1 MTNSSSIRIAATT
14 ALNAEERFWQA
25 IRMRDA
31 DYDGMFYYGVRTTGV
46 YCRPSCA
53 SRQPKRE
60 NVLFFA
66 LPEAARQAG
75 FRACLRCRPGEA
87 VVRDPQAEL
96 TQSLCRLIDQHLE
109 EPLNIAALSEQ
120 MKLSQFHLQRL
131 FKKLMGITPRQYA
144 EARRADLFKTRVKA
158 GQSVTEAMY
167 EAGYGSSSRLYE
179 KAAAQ
184 LGMTPATYR
193 KGGKGM
199 KINYTV
205 ANCPLGLLLVAVTD
219 KGICSVALG
228 DKSED
233 LTGDLRAEFPQAE
246 IARDEKRLQA
256 QIRALL
262 AHLAG
267 QEPHPGLP
275 LDVQGTAFQKRVWE
289 ELRRIPY
296 GQTASYGEIARRIGQ
311 PSATRA
317 VARACATNPAA
328 LVTPCHRVVRENGEL
343 GGYRWGVERKRQLLE
358 KEKSASLKRSGE
370 TITAKKPGSAHGRN
384 DVLDEYHR
392 KDSVS
397 GWRFCDRSRHHE

>member
-1 MTNSSSIRIAATT
+1 MTHSLKMKSATAVT
-14 ALNAEERFWQA
+14 DKVEERNWQA
-25 IRMRDA
+25 IQARDA
-31 DYDGMFYYGVRTTGV
+31 SCDGLFYYGVRTTGV

-75 FRACLRCRPGEA
+75 FRACQRCHPDRA
-87 VVRDPQAEL
+87 ALRDPQAEL
-96 TQSLCRLIDQHLE
+96 TQSLCRLIEQHLE
-109 EPLNIAALSEQ
+109 DPLNFTALSERV
-120 MKLSQFHLQRL
+120 KLSQFHLQRL

-144 EARRADLFKTRVKA
+144 DARRADLFKARVKA

-179 KAAAQ
+179 KASAQ

-199 KINYTV
+199 RISYTI
-205 ANCPLGLLLVAVTD
+205 AECPLGLLLVAVTD
-219 KGICSVALG
+219 KGICSVTLG
-228 DKSED
+228 DEDGD
-233 LTGDLRAEFPQAE
+233 LTGGLRAEFPQAD
-246 IARDEKRLQA
+246 ITRDERRLQT
-256 QIRALL
+256 QVRALL
-262 AHLAG
+262 GRLEG
-267 QEPHPGLP
+267 QEPHPDLP
-275 LDVQGTAFQKRVWE
+275 LDVQGTAFQIRVWE

-328 LVTPCHRVVRENGEL
+328 LVTPCHRVVRENGEP
-343 GGYRWGVERKRQLLE
+343 GGYRWGVERKRRLLE
-358 KEKSASLKRSGE
+358 KEMSAAPKRA
-370 TITAKKPGSAHGRN
+370 AKQ
-384 DVLDEYHR
+384 
-392 KDSVS
+392 
-397 GWRFCDRSRHHE
+397 

>member
-1 MTNSSSIRIAATT
+1 MKNAPNIKITTSLAT
-14 ALNAEERFWQA
+14 NAEERFWQA
-25 IRMRDA
+25 IRTRDA
-31 DYDGMFYYGVRTTGV
+31 GYDGLFYYGVRTTGI

-53 SRQPKRE
+53 SRQPKSE

-75 FRACLRCRPGEA
+75 LRACLRCRPDEA
-87 VVRDPQAEL
+87 AIRDPQAEL

-109 EPLNIAALSEQ
+109 EPLNFAALSQ
-120 MKLSQFHLQRL
+120 QVKLSQFHLQRL

-144 EARRADLFKTRVKA
+144 EARRANLFKTRVRG

-179 KAAAQ
+179 KASAQ

-199 KINYTV
+199 KINYTI
-205 ANCPLGLLLVAVTD
+205 AECPLGLLLVAVTD
-219 KGICSVALG
+219 KGICSVTLG
-228 DKSED
+228 DKSEG

-246 IARDEKRLQA
+246 IARDETHLRA
-256 QIRALL
+256 QVGALL

-267 QEPHPGLP
+267 QEPHPDLP

-289 ELRRIPY
+289 ELRHIPY
-296 GQTASYGEIARRIGQ
+296 GHTASYGEIARRIGQ

-317 VARACATNPAA
+317 VARACATNLAA

-358 KEKSASLKRSGE
+358 KEKSASLKRS
-370 TITAKKPGSAHGRN
+370 AKQ
-384 DVLDEYHR
+384 
-392 KDSVS
+392 
-397 GWRFCDRSRHHE
+397 

>member
-1 MTNSSSIRIAATT
+1 MTNSSNNRIAISTT
-14 ALNAEERFWQA
+14 ANAEERFWQA
-25 IRMRDA
+25 LQTRDA
-31 DYDGMFYYGVRTTGV
+31 DYDGLFYYGVRTTGV
-46 YCRPSCA
+46 YCRPSCP

-75 FRACLRCRPGEA
+75 FRACLRCRPDRA
-87 VVRDPQAEL
+87 VIRDPQAEL

-109 EPLNIAALSEQ
+109 EPLNFAALSQ
-120 MKLSQFHLQRL
+120 QVKLSQFHLQRL

-144 EARRADLFKTRVKA
+144 EARRAELFKTRVKA

-179 KAAAQ
+179 KASAQ

-199 KINYTV
+199 KIDYTI
-205 ANCPLGLLLVAVTD
+205 AECPLGLLLVAVTD
-219 KGICSVALG
+219 KGICSVTLG
-228 DKSED
+228 DQGAGLAD
-233 LTGDLRAEFPQAE
+233 DLRAEFPQAE
-246 IARDEKRLQA
+246 IARDETRLREQVNE
-256 QIRALL
+256 LL

-267 QEPHPGLP
+267 QEPHPNLP

-317 VARACATNPAA
+317 VARACATNPVA

-358 KEKSASLKRSGE
+358 KEKSASLKRA
-370 TITAKKPGSAHGRN
+370 AKQ
-384 DVLDEYHR
+384 
-392 KDSVS
+392 
-397 GWRFCDRSRHHE
+397 

>member
-1 MTNSSSIRIAATT
+1 MRNLPGIKVATSPAT
-14 ALNAEERFWQA
+14 NAEERFWRA
-25 IRMRDA
+25 IRTRDA
-31 DYDGMFYYGVRTTGV
+31 GYDGLFYYGVRTTGV

-60 NVLFFA
+60 NVFFFA

-75 FRACLRCRPGEA
+75 FRACLRCRPDET
-87 VVRDPQAEL
+87 VIRDPQAEL

-109 EPLNIAALSEQ
+109 EPLNFAALSAQ
-120 MKLSQFHLQRL
+120 VKLSQFHLQRL

-144 EARRADLFKTRVKA
+144 EARRADLFKTRVKG

-179 KAAAQ
+179 KAASQ

-199 KINYTV
+199 KINYTI
-205 ANCPLGLLLVAVTD
+205 AECPLGLLLVAVTD
-219 KGICSVALG
+219 RGICSVTLG
-228 DKSED
+228 EKGEE
-233 LTGDLRAEFPQAE
+233 LIGDLRAEFPQAVIE
-246 IARDEKRLQA
+246 RDETSLRA
-256 QIRALL
+256 QVNALL

-267 QEPHPGLP
+267 QEPHPDLP

-296 GQTASYGEIARRIGQ
+296 GQTASYGEIARRIGR
-311 PSATRA
+311 PTATRA

-343 GGYRWGVERKRQLLE
+343 GGYRWGVERKRRLLE
-358 KEKSASLKRSGE
+358 KEKSASLKRA
-370 TITAKKPGSAHGRN
+370 AKQ
-384 DVLDEYHR
+384 
-392 KDSVS
+392 
-397 GWRFCDRSRHHE
+397 

>member
-1 MTNSSSIRIAATT
+1 MTNLPKIEIETLSAT
-14 ALNAEERFWQA
+14 NGDEKFWQA
-25 IRMRDA
+25 VQTRDSG
-31 DYDGMFYYGVRTTGV
+31 YDGLFYYGVRTTGV

-53 SRQPKRE
+53 SRRPKRE
-60 NVLFFA
+60 NVFFFA

-75 FRACLRCRPGEA
+75 FRACLRCHPDKA
-87 VVRDPQAEL
+87 VIRDPQAEL

-109 EPLNIAALSEQ
+109 EPVNFAALSAQ
-120 MKLSQFHLQRL
+120 LKLSQFHLQRL

-179 KAAAQ
+179 KAASQ

-199 KINYTV
+199 KIKYTI
-205 ANCPLGLLLVAVTD
+205 AECPLGLLLVAVTD
-219 KGICSVALG
+219 RGICSVALG
-228 DKSED
+228 EKGEE
-233 LTGDLRAEFPQAE
+233 LTGGLLAEFPQAE
-246 IARDEKRLQA
+246 TARDETSLRA
-256 QIRALL
+256 HVDALL

-267 QEPHPGLP
+267 QEPHPDLP

-296 GQTASYGEIARRIGQ
+296 GQTASYSEIARRIGQ

-328 LVTPCHRVVRENGEL
+328 LVTPCHRVVRENGEIS
-343 GGYRWGVERKRQLLE
+343 GYRWGVERKRRLLE
-358 KEKSASLKRSGE
+358 KEKSASLKRV
-370 TITAKKPGSAHGRN
+370 AKQ
-384 DVLDEYHR
+384 
-392 KDSVS
+392 
-397 GWRFCDRSRHHE
+397 

>member
-1 MTNSSSIRIAATT
+1 MANSSNNRIATTT
-14 ALNAEERFWQA
+14 AAPAEEWCWQA
-25 IRMRDA
+25 IRTRDT
-31 DYDGMFYYGVRTTGV
+31 DYDGLFYYGVRTTGV

-53 SRQPKRE
+53 SRQPRRE

-75 FRACLRCRPGEA
+75 FRACLRCRPDETA
-87 VVRDPQAEL
+87 VRDPQAEL

-120 MKLSQFHLQRL
+120 VKLSQFHLQRL

-199 KINYTV
+199 RINYTI
-205 ANCPLGLLLVAVTD
+205 ADCPLGLLLVAVTD
-219 KGICSVALG
+219 KGICSVTLG
-228 DKSED
+228 DKDED
-233 LTGDLRAEFPQAE
+233 LTGGLRAEFPQAD
-246 IARDEKRLQA
+246 IARDEKPLQT
-256 QIRALL
+256 QVRALL

-267 QEPHPGLP
+267 QEPHPDLP

-296 GQTASYGEIARRIGQ
+296 GQTASYGEIARRIGR

-328 LVTPCHRVVRENGEL
+328 LVTPCHRVVRENGEP
-343 GGYRWGVERKRQLLE
+343 GGYRWGVERKRRLLE
-358 KEKSASLKRSGE
+358 KEKSASLKRA
-370 TITAKKPGSAHGRN
+370 AKQ
-384 DVLDEYHR
+384 
-392 KDSVS
+392 
-397 GWRFCDRSRHHE
+397 